1 MAHIS
6 SRNMDK
12 GAFSELIIVEPRYV
26 VISPVRNEEKYINR
40 TLDAIIAQTIKPS
53 EWVLVDDGSS
63 DKTREIITQYSVKY
77 EMDKQINLKDKGYYF
92 LEGGAGSFM
101 KGCKCVSIS
110 DRDYIV
116 KRGGDI
122 FVGAEYL
129 V

>member
-6 SRNMDK
+6 FRNMDK

-63 DKTREIITQYSVKY
+63 DKTGEIITQYSEKY
-77 EMDKQINLKDKGYYF
+77 EWIRKINLKDRGYYF
-92 LEGGAGSFM
+92 SGEGVARSFM
-101 KGCKCVSIS
+101 EGCKCVS
-110 DRDYIV
+110 
-116 KRGGDI
+116 KRLGLYC
-122 FVGAEYL
+122 ETRW
-129 V
+129 